1 MDACDNV
8 LTPYCAKTAKRAVA
22 IGGADKHSAERAN
35 GSNREGVGTGK
46 I

>member
-1 MDACDNV
+1 MDARDN
-8 LTPYCAKTAKRAVA
+8 LLMPFCAKTAKRAAA

>member
-1 MDACDNV
+1 MDARDNL
-8 LTPYCAKTAKRAVA
+8 LTPFSAKTARVAVA
-22 IGGADKHSAERAN
+22 IGGADKHSAEGAN